1 MNGVEI
7 LATEEIVANSIF
19 NWSVFWIAFG
29 IIFSIFIAFGIII
42 SVALNDWSNIGTG
55 VVLGLIL
62 SFIFSPMFGDTRRI
76 PTEYETQ
83 YKVIISDEVSMN
95 EFVEKYEI
103 IEQEGRIY
111 TVVERD

>member
-1 MNGVEI
+1 MSGVEI
-7 LATEEIVANSIF
+7 LATEEIVVNSIF
-19 NWSVFWIAFG
+19 NWSAFWIAFG
-29 IIFSIFIAFGIII
+29 AIFGVFIVFGVIMSVAFYDWSNVKIGIII
-42 SVALNDWSNIGTG
+42 
-55 VVLGLIL
+55 GLIL
-62 SFIFSPMFGDTRRI
+62 SIIFSLMFGDIRRTPI
-76 PTEYETQ
+76 EYKTQ

>member
-1 MNGVEI
+1 MTGVEI
-7 LATEEIVANSIF
+7 LAMEEVVANSVF
-19 NWSVFWIAFG
+19 NWSAFWIAFG
-29 IIFSIFIAFGIII
+29 IIFGILVAIGVII
-42 SVALNDWSNIGTG
+42 SIASSDWSNVVIG

-62 SFIFSPMFGDTRRI
+62 SFVFSPMFGDTRRI
-76 PTEYETQ
+76 PTEYKNQ

-103 IEQEGRIY
+103 IEQEGRIF